1 MADSAPTLD
10 VQEILRMVWR
20 RKLLLIVPWSIA
32 LVGGVLAAFLLKPV
46 YFSTTTLVIE
56 RGQQFGGRLGEMIP
70 GSHIQDQ
77 ADIMREQVG
86 STVFLRGVISA
97 SALLDDSE
105 TKRWALENAPRG
117 TGLTGEDAAEA
128 FLVSYLQDAVSVRRG
143 RGSLIQVVVAD
154 YQPARAQKV
163 ADAVAEQFVLS
174 SKADM
179 LEQIRQLNQFTLEQ
193 QQVYKQRL
201 EESERRLE
209 AARRA
214 GLSEQVT
221 GSSVNAGNVARARTL
236 VEQAEIEVSEQ
247 SKRVEDLRGKLSG
260 KIQDNDPQ
268 SILSPSV
275 NALAAQLASLERQL
289 ASAMLETASDNESSV
304 RLLLSRKSA
313 ELEATLSSNAA
324 LNLPSLSVETRQLLV
339 RYRIA
344 VADLGAR
351 RARLDYLASGVNAYE
366 RQVVATPDREM
377 TVQRLQQQVDN
388 DRALYNSFL
397 TQSAAA
403 QIAEAF
409 ENAKVSGRFSVL
421 EPANLPLKPS
431 KPNRMM
437 LIVLALL
444 AGGVVGIGSVLL
456 VEHHDQSVKDADE
469 LESLLGL
476 PVLGVV
482 PRVEELDRSRR
493 RNRPVVGGAPG
504 LPESRDQG
512 LLHRLKVESP
522 LGLEF
527 RRIFLK
533 LAKTRGRTLPR
544 TLMITSATRGE
555 GKTTT
560 SASLAITLARELR
573 EKLLLVDFDL
583 RSPKLHRALGLP
595 SSSWGLAQMLQQRHF
610 DERFVRSTVIPE
622 LDFLGAGKSER
633 PAAEL
638 LDSQSVE
645 WFLQEARARY
655 PLVLIDAAPNLA
667 VPDPL
672 IIGRAVEGVIYVI
685 RAGSTVRKA
694 AEYGVK
700 VQREACDNVIG
711 VLMNDL
717 GEVLAQYY
725 GYRYNAYGYEGEV
738 AGGDS

>member
-1 MADSAPTLD
+1 MANSSLD
-10 VQEILRMVWR
+10 IQEILRLIWR
-20 RKLLLIVPWSIA
+20 RKLLLVVPWGIA
-32 LVGGVLAAFLLKPV
+32 IVGGVLAAFLLKPV
-46 YFSTTTLVIE
+46 YFSSVTMVMD
-56 RGQQFGGRLGEMIP
+56 RGQQLGGRLGEMVP
-70 GSHIQDQ
+70 GGRVTDQ
-77 ADIMREQVG
+77 ADIMREQVV
-86 STVFLRGVISA
+86 SSVFLRSVITA
-97 SALLDDSE
+97 AGLMDDPA

-117 TGLTGEDAAEA
+117 TGLTGDDAAEA
-128 FLVSYLQDAVSVRRG
+128 YLVGHLQKAVTVRRG
-143 RGSLIQVVVAD
+143 RGAVIEIIVAD
-154 YQPARAQKV
+154 YVPARAQKV

-174 SKADM
+174 SKAA
-179 LEQIRQLNQFTLEQ
+179 QLDALREMNQFTLEQ
-193 QQVYKQRL
+193 QQVYKERL
-201 EESERRLE
+201 EQSEARLE

-214 GLSEQVT
+214 GLHGTLS
-221 GSSVNAGNVARARTL
+221 GSAVDAANASRARTL
-236 VEQAEIEVSEQ
+236 LEQARLEVGEQ
-247 SKRVEDLRGKLSG
+247 SRRVEELRGRLSG
-260 KIQDNDPQ
+260 RIQANDPQ
-268 SILSPSV
+268 LLSNPSV
-275 NALAAQLASLERQL
+275 SSLIAQVASLERQL
-289 ASAMLETASDNESSV
+289 AAAMLEDGSTNESSI
-304 RLLLSRKSA
+304 RLLLSRKTA
-313 ELEATLSSNAA
+313 ELEAGLSSNAA

-339 RYRIA
+339 RYRLA
-344 VADLGAR
+344 GADLGAR
-351 RARLDYLASGVNAYE
+351 QARQDYLASQIAGYE
-366 RQVVATPDREM
+366 RQVVMSPDRELDI
-377 TVQRLQQQVDN
+377 QRLQTQVDN
-388 DRALYNSFL
+388 DRAMYTSFL
-397 TQSAAA
+397 QQSAAA

-409 ENAKVSGRFSVL
+409 ANAKVSGRFAVL
-421 EPANLPLKPS
+421 EPAHLPLKPG
-431 KPNRMM
+431 KPNRAM
-437 LIVLALL
+437 LIMLALL
-444 AGGVVGIGSVLL
+444 AGGVVGIGTVML

-469 LESLLGL
+469 VENLLGL

-482 PRVEELDRSRR
+482 PRVEELDRARR
-493 RNRPVVGGAPG
+493 KRPVVGGAPG

-533 LAKTRGRTLPR
+533 LARTRGRTLPR
-544 TLMITSATRGE
+544 TLMVTSATRGE

-595 SSSWGLAQMLQQRHF
+595 SSSWGLAQMLQTRHF

-638 LDSQSVE
+638 IDSQSVE

-655 PLVLIDAAPNLA
+655 PLVLVDAAPNLA

-685 RAGSTVRKA
+685 RAGSTIRKA

-700 VQREACDNVIG
+700 VQREACDNLVG

-725 GYRYNAYGYEGEV
+725 GYRYTYGYDGEA
-738 AGGDS
+738 AGGDH